1 MPNCSIQV
9 PVADYRLAHE
19 VFTYEG
25 REEEKRACYSF
36 CMCPG
41 GQIVPTSVN
50 TEELC
55 VNGAYKRPCE
65 IAILRHPF
73 FPHHTFHHHLAPHL
87 HHLHIHVHHI
97 FIHELT
103 KISIRLIS
111 FRNHFFSA
119 HLFPYPHTY
128 TSSLHPSPY
137 KLTHAPVLFM

>member
-1 MPNCSIQV
+1 MQV

-55 VNGAYKRPCE
+55 VNGARY
-65 IAILRHPF
+65 HPT
-73 FPHHTFHHHLAPHL
+73 P
-87 HHLHIHVHHI
+87 
-97 FIHELT
+97 
-103 KISIRLIS
+103 SSSLI
-111 FRNHFFSA
+111 
-119 HLFPYPHTY
+119 LFPFLFPFP
-128 TSSLHPSPY
+128 LP
-137 KLTHAPVLFM
+137 LTLTFTLTL